1 MIVFY
6 EYIKHMY
13 AFIYFQDYT
22 ECPVANFQVL
32 LDTHEQLD
40 QKEKHIYC

>member
-22 ECPVANFQVL
+22 ECPNFQVL
-32 LDTHEQLD
+32 LVTHEQLD
-40 QKEKHIYC
+40 QKEKHMHC